1 MALVRIW
8 LVRWWLCAI
17 FVSNSK
23 ERINCNWFLLFLV
36 LNFQSLRVQNFRAKN
51 FRNLLLRWI
60 SDVCSCQK
68 GARKFHK
75 KLYLPLHPFQAKSTE
90 GYAFICID
98 HHRSSFEINARPI
111 DRTNW
116 IGKDNKR
123 VKRFLFLFIS
133 FHFITRLSGE
143 SKKRKAPNRT
153 EHQREC
159 NKSTTFSVL
168 MKIKQHKTKVILF

>member
-1 MALVRIW
+1 M
-8 LVRWWLCAI
+8 
-17 FVSNSK
+17 
-23 ERINCNWFLLFLV
+23 
-36 LNFQSLRVQNFRAKN
+36 LNFQSIRVQNFRAKN

-75 KLYLPLHPFQAKSTE
+75 KLYLPLHPFQAKSNE

-133 FHFITRLSGE
+133 LPVWVASQKKTKS
-143 SKKRKAPNRT
+143 SKSNGTSTGMQQKHNIFSSNENQAT
-153 EHQREC
+153 Q
-159 NKSTTFSVL
+159 NKSYSLLVCTKLFSL
-168 MKIKQHKTKVILF
+168 CFFFLF

>member
-75 KLYLPLHPFQAKSTE
+75 KLYLPLHPFQANE

-111 DRTNW
+111 DRTIW

-133 FHFITRLSGE
+133 FHYPFEWRI
-143 SKKRKAPNRT
+143 KKRKAPNRT
-153 EHQREC
+153 EHQREY
-159 NKSTTFSVL
+159 NKSTTFSVQ